1 MEMKDLEQINRILQD
16 HERRLTLIEKGKTNV
31 KVKSGKKSLSKHI
44 IELHEQGFFKEPVTS
59 EEVYKKIATIYSC
72 DFSRVKVELIR
83 LQKRR

>member
-44 IELHEQGFFKEPVTS
+44 I
-59 EEVYKKIATIYSC
+59 
-72 DFSRVKVELIR
+72 
-83 LQKRR
+83 